1 MNRLTLFILQIFLVA
16 VTTLTASHWKSSTQ
30 TAGAAQAQTASAGK
44 AAEGANTLG
53 ADQANKASNT
63 GVAVPETPTD
73 VTARPGLAAS
83 APGTALTPSS
93 GIVGDAENTL
103 GADQANRASNTGVDV
118 PETPTDIIARPGLAA
133 GPGLAASAGTALID
147 PEGADP
153 RSERNF
159 SFDTEK
165 DPTAVSSPQN

>member
-44 AAEGANTLG
+44 AADGANTLG

-63 GVAVPETPTD
+63 GVA
-73 VTARPGLAAS
+73 
-83 APGTALTPSS
+83 
-93 GIVGDAENTL
+93 
-103 GADQANRASNTGVDV
+103 V